1 MNREQAFM
9 ANTLTHGIAL
19 ASALLVWAAAPLAVA
34 QPDSDAGPVSV
45 QESTAAADQNASAPS
60 RDTRSRSP
68 VWALE
73 GDLAGKLQMIT
84 TRYEDTFAEIGT
96 QRSLGYLELVKANPG
111 VDPWLPGDGTRVTL
125 PRKYVLPDSRRE
137 GIVINLAEYR
147 LYYFRDGGVQVF
159 PVGVGTEENPSPLTD
174 ATVTMGLESPAWY
187 PPASI
192 RAEYEANGEHLPRM
206 IPPGPENP
214 LGSHALI
221 LSEKGYLIHGTNK
234 GFGVGMQ
241 VSHGCF
247 RMYNDDISRF
257 VNEVPKG
264 TPVQVIHQPVKVGLR
279 NGQLWLEVHRTKEGY
294 PEEEKERLWQQV
306 TEVLEVYTQE
316 HKGLEVQRRVV
327 EQAVEEA
334 DGIPRMIGE
343 RVTQVASHDESADAD
358 GGARGMEE
366 SGLRSRQSTQ
376 KSPQLWF

>member
-1 MNREQAFM
+1 M

-19 ASALLVWAAAPLAVA
+19 ASALLAWAAAPLALA
-34 QPDSDAGPVSV
+34 QSGSDAGPVAV
-45 QESTAAADQNASAPS
+45 QETTASELDTVTS
-60 RDTRSRSP
+60 RDTRGRSP

-73 GDLAGKLQMIT
+73 GDLAGKLQMMT

-96 QRSLGYLELVKANPG
+96 QRSLGYLELVKANPD

-174 ATVTMGLESPAWY
+174 AVVTMGLESPAWY

-192 RAEYEANGEHLPRM
+192 RAEYEASGEHLPRM
-206 IPPGPENP
+206 IPPGPDNP
-214 LGSHALI
+214 LGTHALI

-234 GFGVGMQ
+234 RFGVGMQ

-279 NGQLWLEVHRTKEGY
+279 NGQLWLEVHRSKEGY

-306 TEVLEVYTQE
+306 TEVLEAYTQE
-316 HKGLEVQRRVV
+316 HKGLEIQRRVV
-327 EQAVEEA
+327 EQALEQA

-343 RVTQVASHDESADAD
+343 RVTQVASHDEGADAD
-358 GGARGMEE
+358 GGARAMEE
-366 SGLRSRQSTQ
+366 SGLQSRQSTR